1 MTAQRAPLRP
11 IWRPEALLPADT
23 GLSAW
28 RPGGGGKDVAL
39 SPWSAAIARV
49 VAVPPACGAR
59 HRQAWDGIRMVSSS
73 RGAASHAPALVTADR
88 APGPGLTCCL
98 HQAAQPD
105 THLLR
110 ICRQDATAMAMF
122 PWRVGHLRF
131 VCPWPTAHG
140 DRQAA
145 RQGRKALIPVWTAVQ
160 EPDLSTNTGG
170 AFAAASGRH
179 AVSRPRRS
187 SLATKDAKM
196 PDRSAMLAGARGCD
210 ASHRAHDISP
220 HLTHV
225 RILVRRQFFRGF
237 SGFAVWADVPSSA
250 LRDVCRS
257 AAGTLEEAAR

>member
-1 MTAQRAPLRP
+1 MTAQRGPLRP

-28 RPGGGGKDVAL
+28 RPGGGGKDAAL
-39 SPWSAAIARV
+39 SPRSAAIARV
-49 VAVPPACGAR
+49 VAVPPACGAC
-59 HRQAWDGIRMVSSS
+59 HSQAWDGISMVSGS
-73 RGAASHAPALVTADR
+73 RGAASHGPALVTADR
-88 APGPGLTCCL
+88 AAGSGLTCCL

-105 THLLR
+105 PHLLR

-122 PWRVGHLRF
+122 PWRLGHLRF
-131 VCPWPTAHG
+131 VCLWPTAHG

-145 RQGRKALIPVWTAVQ
+145 RHGRKALIPMWTAVQ
-160 EPDLSTNTGG
+160 EPDLSTNAGG

-187 SLATKDAKM
+187 SLTTKDAKM

-225 RILVRRQFFRGF
+225 RILVKRQFSRAF
-237 SGFAVWADVPSSA
+237 SGFADWADAPSSA
-250 LRDVCRS
+250 LRDVCKS
-257 AAGTLEEAAR
+257 AAGTLEEAVR